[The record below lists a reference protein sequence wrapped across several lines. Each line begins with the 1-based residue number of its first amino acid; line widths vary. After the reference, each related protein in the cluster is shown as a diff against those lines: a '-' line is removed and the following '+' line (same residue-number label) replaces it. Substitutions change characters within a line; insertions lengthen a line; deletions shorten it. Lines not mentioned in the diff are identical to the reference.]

1 MAVAS
6 VDVWSLPNRFSSAT
20 ALAVV
25 VLLTAL
31 SLLTAG
37 LGLVELSGCIIIW
50 RLEVDTWVS
59 GASVNLVDLDAG
71 VEGVFVVFIGN
82 FVFDETLIDK
92 KIIQVVELGVEC

>member
-6 VDVWSLPNRFSSAT
+6 VEVWSLPNRFSLVT

-37 LGLVELSGCIIIW
+37 LGLVELSDFMIKSG
-50 RLEVDTWVS
+50 LEVDTWFL
-59 GASVNLVDLDAG
+59 GASVNSVDLDA
-71 VEGVFVVFIGN
+71 VDLFVFIGKC
-82 FVFDETLIDK
+82 VFW
-92 KIIQVVELGVEC
+92 

>member
-6 VDVWSLPNRFSSAT
+6 VEVCSLPNRFSLAT

-37 LGLVELSGCIIIW
+37 LELVELSGCIIIW
-50 RLEVDTWVS
+50 GLEVDTWGS
-59 GASVNLVDLDAG
+59 GVSVNLVDLDA
-71 VEGVFVVFIGN
+71 VDLFVFIGN
-82 FVFDETLIDK
+82 FVFDEILIDK
-92 KIIQVVELGVEC
+92 KIVQVVEL

>member
-1 MAVAS
+1 MFDMVVAS
-6 VDVWSLPNRFSSAT
+6 VAVCSLPNRFSLAT

-37 LGLVELSGCIIIW
+37 VELVELSGCIIIGG
-50 RLEVDTWVS
+50 LEVDTWIS

-71 VEGVFVVFIGN
+71 VEGVFVVFI
-82 FVFDETLIDK
+82 VLR
-92 KIIQVVELGVEC
+92 VLGFC

>member
-6 VDVWSLPNRFSSAT
+6 VEVCSLPNRFSLAT
-20 ALAVV
+20 ALDVV

-37 LGLVELSGCIIIW
+37 LVFVVMSDFIVTSGLEGESLD
-50 RLEVDTWVS
+50 L

-71 VEGVFVVFIGN
+71 VDGDFFAVIVFLFLRVC
-82 FVFDETLIDK
+82 E
-92 KIIQVVELGVEC
+92 

>member
-6 VDVWSLPNRFSSAT
+6 VEVCSLPNRFSLAT
-20 ALAVV
+20 ALDVV

-37 LGLVELSGCIIIW
+37 LVFVVMSDFIVTSGLEGESLD
-50 RLEVDTWVS
+50 L

-71 VEGVFVVFIGN
+71 VDGDFFAVIVFLFLRVC
-82 FVFDETLIDK
+82 D
-92 KIIQVVELGVEC
+92 

>member
-6 VDVWSLPNRFSSAT
+6 VEVCSLPNRFSLAT

-37 LGLVELSGCIIIW
+37 LELVELSGCIIIGGV
-50 RLEVDTWVS
+50 EVDTWFS
-59 GASVNLVDLDAG
+59 GALVNLVDLDAV
-71 VEGVFVVFIGN
+71 VEGVFVVFI
-82 FVFDETLIDK
+82 VL
-92 KIIQVVELGVEC
+92 VVLRFC

>member
-6 VDVWSLPNRFSSAT
+6 VEVCSLPNRFSLAT

-37 LGLVELSGCIIIW
+37 LELVELSGCIIIW
-50 RLEVDTWVS
+50 GLEVDTWIS
-59 GASVNLVDLDAG
+59 GASVNLVDLDA
-71 VEGVFVVFIGN
+71 VVVDVFVVFIVLRVLR
-82 FVFDETLIDK
+82 F
-92 KIIQVVELGVEC
+92 C

>member
-6 VDVWSLPNRFSSAT
+6 VEVWSLPNRFSLVT

-37 LGLVELSGCIIIW
+37 LGLVELSDFMIKSG
-50 RLEVDTWVS
+50 LEVDTCFL
-59 GASVNLVDLDAG
+59 GASVNSVDLDA
-71 VEGVFVVFIGN
+71 VDL
-82 FVFDETLIDK
+82 FVFN
-92 KIIQVVELGVEC
+92 G